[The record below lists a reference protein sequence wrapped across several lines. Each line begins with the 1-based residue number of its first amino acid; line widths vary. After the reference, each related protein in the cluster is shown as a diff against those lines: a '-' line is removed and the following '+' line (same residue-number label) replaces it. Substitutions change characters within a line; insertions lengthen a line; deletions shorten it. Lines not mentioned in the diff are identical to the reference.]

1 VTFDRAALPAM
12 DVADRP
18 TRLRA
23 RLDGAGCEALLVTD
37 LTNIRYLT
45 GFIGSAA
52 MLLVTTD
59 ELVFVTD
66 GRYRDQATRQLQ
78 EAHVTA
84 RVEIGRTSDEQRDL
98 LTGPVAAVAR
108 LGLEAEAVTW
118 AQQRKFAG
126 EWFPTTELVATSGL
140 VEDLRRVKDAG
151 EVARIQAA
159 CAMADAALAAVRHR
173 LGEGAA
179 EAEVALELEWQM
191 RRLGADGPS
200 FDTIVASGPN
210 GAMPHHRAGDRR
222 IAEGDLVVIDFGAL
236 VDGYHS
242 DMTRTVMVGEPSETQ
257 RRMLTTVEA
266 SQAAGVA
273 AVRSGVAVSEVDE
286 ACRAVLRDAGWEDAF
301 LHGTGHGVGLDIHEA
316 PRVSATA
323 AGSLADGHVVTVEPG
338 VYFPEHGGVRIEDT
352 VVVTAEGCRT
362 LTLAPKDPAL

>member
-1 VTFDRAALPAM
+1 M
-12 DVADRP
+12 DVADRAG
-18 TRLRA
+18 RLRT
-23 RLDGAGCEALLVTD
+23 RFDDAGCEAVLVTN

-45 GFIGSAA
+45 GFTGSSA
-52 MLLVTTD
+52 MLLVTPD
-59 ELVFVTD
+59 DLVFVTD
-66 GRYRDQATRQLQ
+66 GRYRDQATRQLA
-78 EAHVTA
+78 ESGVPAE
-84 RVEIGRTSDEQRDL
+84 VEIGRTGDEQREL
-98 LTGPVAAVAR
+98 LAGPVAGVSR

-118 AQQRKFAG
+118 AQQRRFAG
-126 EWFPTTELVATSGL
+126 EWFPGAKLVATEGL
-140 VEDLRRVKDAG
+140 VEHLRRVKDAG

-173 LGEGAA
+173 LGEGPT

-191 RRLGADGPS
+191 RRLGAEAPS

-210 GAMPHHRAGDRR
+210 GAMPHHRAADRR
-222 IAEGDLVVIDFGAL
+222 IGEGDLVVIDFGAL

-242 DMTRTVMVGEPSETQ
+242 DMTRTLAVGEPTDTQ
-257 RRMLTTVEA
+257 RRVLEAVTA

-273 AVRSGVAVSEVDE
+273 AVRAGVEARDVDE
-286 ACRAVLRDAGWEDAF
+286 ACRSVLREVGWEDAF

-323 AGSLADGHVVTVEPG
+323 AGSLADGHIVTVEPG
-338 VYFPEHGGVRIEDT
+338 VYLPEHGGVRIEDT
-352 VVVTAEGCRT
+352 VVVTSEGCRT